1 MKSESGHAVQV
12 LVTGADGFIGSH
24 LAETLVRQGKNVR
37 ALTIYNSMGSNGW
50 LDSVPSD
57 VRNEIEFF
65 PGDIRDLNRVN
76 ASVKGCTAVF
86 HLAALIAIP
95 YSYHAVDSY
104 ISTNINGT
112 SNVLQASLNHGVE
125 RIIHTS
131 TSEVYGTAQY
141 VPIDESHP
149 LQGQSP
155 YSATKIAA
163 DKLAES
169 FHNSFALP
177 VTTVRPF
184 NTYGPRQSNRAVI
197 PTVITQLARG
207 QREIKLGSTTPTR
220 DFTFVS
226 DTVRGFIAALE
237 SQNAIGRTINLG
249 VGFEVSIL
257 QTVEMIAK
265 ILGTDFEIVSDQNR
279 VRPEG
284 SEVDRLLSDNSLAKS
299 LLGWQPELEGIE
311 GFAHGLKK
319 TIEWFT
325 NPDNLKMYPSNVY
338 SI

>member
-1 MKSESGHAVQV
+1 VKV
-12 LVTGADGFIGSH
+12 LITGADGFIGSH
-24 LAETLVRQGKNVR
+24 LTDTLVRQGKDVR
-37 ALTIYNSMGSNGW
+37 AFTFYNSMGSNGW
-50 LDSVPSD
+50 LDVLAPD
-57 VRNEIEFF
+57 VRREIEFF
-65 PGDIRDLNRVN
+65 PGDVRDLNRINSAVE
-76 ASVKGCTAVF
+76 GCTAVF

-112 SNVLQASLNHGVE
+112 SNVMRASLNHGVE
-125 RIIHTS
+125 RVIHTS
-131 TSEVYGTAQY
+131 TSEVYGTARY
-141 VPIDESHP
+141 IPIDESHP

-163 DKLAES
+163 DKLVES
-169 FHNSFALP
+169 FHNSFSLP

-197 PTVITQLARG
+197 PTIITQLARG
-207 QREIKLGSTTPTR
+207 QHEVKLGSIAPTR

-226 DTVRGFIAALE
+226 DTVRGFIAALD
-237 SQNAIGRTINLG
+237 SQNAIGKTFNLG
-249 VGFEVSIL
+249 IGFEVSIL
-257 QTVEMIAK
+257 QTLEMIAE
-265 ILGTDFEIVSDQNR
+265 ILGADFQIISDQDR

-299 LLGWQPELEGIE
+299 ILGWQPEYEGIE
-311 GFAHGLKK
+311 GFAQGLKQ
-319 TIEWFT
+319 TIDWFI
-325 NPDNLKMYPSNVY
+325 NPDNLSRYPSDVY

>member
-1 MKSESGHAVQV
+1 
-12 LVTGADGFIGSH
+12 
-24 LAETLVRQGKNVR
+24 
-37 ALTIYNSMGSNGW
+37 
-50 LDSVPSD
+50 
-57 VRNEIEFF
+57 
-65 PGDIRDLNRVN
+65 
-76 ASVKGCTAVF
+76 
-86 HLAALIAIP
+86 
-95 YSYHAVDSY
+95 
-104 ISTNINGT
+104 
-112 SNVLQASLNHGVE
+112 VE

-131 TSEVYGTAQY
+131 TSEVYGTAKY

-220 DFTFVS
+220 DFTFVT

-257 QTVEMIAK
+257 QTVEMIAE
-265 ILGTDFEIVSDQNR
+265 ILGTDFNVVSDQDR

-299 LLGWQPELEGIE
+299 LLGWQPVFEGIE
-311 GFAHGLKK
+311 GFAKGLKQ
-319 TIEWFT
+319 TIEWFN
-325 NPDNLKMYPSNVY
+325 NPDNLNRYPSNVY